1 MIRQRR
7 GSFGS
12 LPSNTRQTRR
22 LYEVPAWR
30 KSPPRTLRLIAQ
42 ACMVVLTES
51 VVELLVLTHRVRTN
65 QAPLATG
72 RYRR

>member
-7 GSFGS
+7 GKFGS
-12 LPSNTRQTRR
+12 LPSNTRQTTR
-22 LYEVPAWR
+22 LYEVATGRKRPPA
-30 KSPPRTLRLIAQ
+30 TLRLIAQ

-51 VVELLVLTHRVRTN
+51 VAELLVITHRVRTN